1 MIFLALI
8 LIITAAIVWVTLPLG
23 GPHGSDPFAQPDE
36 AYELEARRRE
46 LLFAL
51 QDLDFELQTGKL
63 SHHDHGVLRER
74 LEADAVEVMRRL
86 DQAHPEAVQRPR
98 RRGAA
103 K

>member
-8 LIITAAIVWVTLPLG
+8 LIITAVIVWVTLPLG

-74 LEADAVEVMRRL
+74 LQAETVEVMQRL
-86 DQAHPEAVQRPR
+86 EQARQQPEQPSRP
-98 RRGAA
+98 GAA
-103 K
+103 T